1 MKSFLF
7 MFVVVTTLYTKKG
20 VIAFLFAKSS
30 EFLEN
35 IFWERICM
43 RIKDKLYM
51 DQKELILEGPITI
64 VAFGDSVT
72 HGAVTAG
79 VFDYESVYWNRLKK
93 KLHAVKNYVP
103 INVINAGIGGVTAKG
118 SLPRLEKQ
126 VLAYMPD
133 LVIVCFGLNDV
144 NEKLEDY
151 LEALQVI
158 FSRCKEIKADV
169 IFMTPNMLNTYVSEQ
184 IVDNMK
190 AYAELTATYQNGGKM
205 DLFMEEACKLAE
217 RMKITVCDCYSA
229 WKELSKTQDTT
240 KLLANRINHPT
251 REMHQLFANMLYD
264 IIMNGNEDVDKKTQD
279 EDAMYKNN

>member
-1 MKSFLF
+1 
-7 MFVVVTTLYTKKG
+7 
-20 VIAFLFAKSS
+20 
-30 EFLEN
+30 
-35 IFWERICM
+35 M